1 MRPIAVLLAG
11 VIGLSVATVPL
22 AAQPAA
28 QPTAQAVTPR
38 SVVLNDGLKSPWG
51 LAFLPDGRM
60 LVTQKAGS
68 LLLLDAQGQ
77 RTLATLAVPPVS
89 FRNQGGLLDVAVDP
103 DFPREPWIYWTYAE
117 PGTGAEKDLAGT
129 AIARGRLVGNALE
142 GIEVIY
148 RQVPKTTG
156 AGHYGARIV
165 FRPDKTMFVTLGE
178 RQKLDPAQDLDGTL
192 GKVIR
197 LNRDGSVPAGNPG
210 ISKTRPEIWTYGHRN
225 PQGAALRP
233 SADPKAADL
242 WLNEHGPQGGDELNR
257 VLPGRNYGWPK
268 VSYGCPYGAP
278 KGEACRYGGGVHE
291 PAYEP
296 PVSFWVPTSIG
307 PSGLVFY
314 SGRRFPQWK
323 GDAFIGALAGTA
335 VWRVRLD
342 GQREVARERLFADLR
357 ERVRDVREGPDG
369 YLYLLT
375 DSGKLIQIRD

>member
-1 MRPIAVLLAG
+1 MRPNALLLTG
-11 VIGLSVATVPL
+11 VMWLSAAFTPL
-22 AAQPAA
+22 AAQSTASPA
-28 QPTAQAVTPR
+28 PSVTPR
-38 SVVLNDGLKSPWG
+38 AVVLNDDLKSPWG

-68 LLLLDAQGQ
+68 LLLLDAAGKN
-77 RTLATLAVPPVS
+77 TLATLAVPPVV

-103 DFPREPWIYWTYAE
+103 DFPRDPWIYWTYAE
-117 PGTGAEKDLAGT
+117 QGSGAEKDLSGT
-129 AIARGRLVGNALE
+129 AVARGRLIGDALTD
-142 GIEVIY
+142 IAVIY
-148 RQVPKTTG
+148 RQAPKTTG
-156 AGHYGARIV
+156 AGHFGARIV
-165 FRPDKTMFVTLGE
+165 FRPDKTMYITLGD

-210 ISKTRPEIWTYGHRN
+210 VSKTRPEIWSYGHRN
-225 PQGAALRP
+225 PPGAALRP
-233 SADPKAADL
+233 GSSEL
-242 WLNEHGPQGGDELNR
+242 WVNEHGPQGGDELNR
-257 VLPGRNYGWPK
+257 VQPGRNYGWPK

-278 KGEACRYGGGVHE
+278 KGEACRYGGGTHE

-296 PVSFWVPTSIG
+296 PVSFWVPTSMA

-323 GDAFIGALAGTA
+323 GDALMGALAGTA

-342 GQREVARERLFADLR
+342 GNREAAREALFGDLR
-357 ERVRDVREGPDG
+357 ERVRDIREGPEG

>member
-1 MRPIAVLLAG
+1 MRQLAALLAG
-11 VIGLSVATVPL
+11 VCL
-22 AAQPAA
+22 AAAAAPIDAQQAVA
-28 QPTAQAVTPR
+28 QPVTPR
-38 SVVLNDGLKSPWG
+38 TVVLNSSLKSPWG

-68 LLLLDAQGQ
+68 ILLLDAQGE
-77 RTLATLAVPPVS
+77 RTIATLAVPPVV

-103 DFPREPWIYWTYAE
+103 DFARDPWIYWTYTEA
-117 PGTGAEKDLAGT
+117 GSGAEEALSGT
-129 AIARGRLVGNALE
+129 ALARGRLIGNALLD
-142 GIEVIY
+142 IQVIY
-148 RQVPKTTG
+148 RQAPKTTG
-156 AGHYGARIV
+156 AGHFGARIV

-197 LNRDGSVPAGNPG
+197 LNRDGSVPEGNPG
-210 ISKTRPEIWTYGHRN
+210 ISQTRPEIWTYGHRN

-233 SADPKAADL
+233 GTTEL
-242 WLNEHGPQGGDELNR
+242 WVNEHGPQGGDELNR
-257 VLPGRNYGWPK
+257 IIAGRNYGWPK

-291 PAYEP
+291 PTYEP

-314 SGRRFPQWK
+314 SGRRFPQWQ

-335 VWRVRLD
+335 LWRVRLE
-342 GQREVARERLFADLR
+342 GNREVAREALFADLR

>member
-1 MRPIAVLLAG
+1 MRQLAALLAG
-11 VIGLSVATVPL
+11 VCL
-22 AAQPAA
+22 AAAAAPIVAQQAVA
-28 QPTAQAVTPR
+28 QPVTPR
-38 SVVLNDGLKSPWG
+38 TVVLNSSLKSPWG

-68 LLLLDAQGQ
+68 ILLLDAQGE
-77 RTLATLAVPPVS
+77 RTIATLAVPPVV

-103 DFPREPWIYWTYAE
+103 DFPRDPWIYWTYTEA
-117 PGTGAEKDLAGT
+117 GSGAEESLSGT
-129 AIARGRLVGNALE
+129 ALARGRLVGNALE
-142 GIEVIY
+142 DIQVIY
-148 RQVPKTTG
+148 RQAPKTSG
-156 AGHYGARIV
+156 AGHFGARIV

-178 RQKLDPAQDLDGTL
+178 RQKFDPAQDLDGTL

-197 LNRDGSVPAGNPG
+197 LNRDGSVPEGNPG
-210 ISKTRPEIWTYGHRN
+210 ISQTRPEIWTYGHRN

-233 SADPKAADL
+233 GTGEL
-242 WLNEHGPQGGDELNR
+242 WVNEHGPQGGDELNR
-257 VLPGRNYGWPK
+257 IIAGRNYGWPK

-342 GQREVARERLFADLR
+342 GNREVARERLFADLR
-357 ERVRDVREGPDG
+357 ERVRDIREGPDG
-369 YLYLLT
+369 HLYLLT

>member
-1 MRPIAVLLAG
+1 MRLIALLLAG
-11 VIGLSVATVPL
+11 VLCLSVAAAPT

-28 QPTAQAVTPR
+28 KPVAPR
-38 SVVLNDGLKSPWG
+38 TVVLNDRLKSPWG

-60 LVTQKAGS
+60 LVTEKPGS
-68 LLLLDAQGQ
+68 LLLLDATGK

-103 DFPREPWIYWTYAE
+103 DFPRDPWIYWTYAE
-117 PGTGAEKDLAGT
+117 PGAEQGLAGT

-142 GIEVIY
+142 GVEVIY

-165 FRPDKTMFVTLGE
+165 FLPDKTMFVTLGE
-178 RQKLDPAQDLDGTL
+178 RQKLDPAQDLDTTL

-197 LNRDGSVPAGNPG
+197 INRDGSVPAGNPG
-210 ISKTRPEIWTYGHRN
+210 VSKTRPEIWSYGHRN

-233 SADPKAADL
+233 STDPKAADL

-278 KGEACRYGGGVHE
+278 RGEACRYGGGAHE

-296 PVSFWVPTSIG
+296 PVSFWVPTSMA

-323 GDAFIGALAGTA
+323 GDALMGALAGTA

-342 GQREVARERLFADLR
+342 GDREVARERLFGDLR
-357 ERVRDVREGPDG
+357 ERVRDIREGPDG
-369 YLYLLT
+369 YLYLVT

>member
-1 MRPIAVLLAG
+1 MRPITLLLTGVMWLSAAVA
-11 VIGLSVATVPL
+11 PL
-22 AAQPAA
+22 AAQPVASPA
-28 QPTAQAVTPR
+28 QPVTPR
-38 SVVLNDGLKSPWG
+38 AVVLNDDLKSPWG

-68 LLLLDAQGQ
+68 LLLLDATGK
-77 RTLATLAVPPVS
+77 RTLATLAVPPVA

-103 DFPREPWIYWTYAE
+103 DYPREPWIYWTYAE
-117 PGTGAEKDLAGT
+117 QGSGAEKDLSGT
-129 AIARGRLVGNALE
+129 AVARGRLIGDALTD
-142 GIEVIY
+142 IAVIY
-148 RQVPKTTG
+148 RQAPKTTG
-156 AGHYGARIV
+156 AGHFGARIV
-165 FRPDKTMFVTLGE
+165 FRPDKTMYITLGE
-178 RQKLDPAQDLDGTL
+178 RQKFDPAQDLDGTL

-210 ISKTRPEIWTYGHRN
+210 VSKTRPEIWSYGHRN

-233 SADPKAADL
+233 GSSEL
-242 WLNEHGPQGGDELNR
+242 WVNEHGPQGGDELNR
-257 VLPGRNYGWPK
+257 VQPGRNYGWPK

-278 KGEACRYGGGVHE
+278 KGEACRYGGGTHE

-296 PVSFWVPTSIG
+296 PVSFWVPTSMA

-323 GDAFIGALAGTA
+323 GDALMGALAGTA

-342 GQREVARERLFADLR
+342 GNREAAREALFGDLR
-357 ERVRDVREGPDG
+357 ERVRDIREGPEG

>member
-1 MRPIAVLLAG
+1 MRLITLLFAG
-11 VIGLSVATVPL
+11 VALLSAAAV
-22 AAQPAA
+22 AQPAA
-28 QPTAQAVTPR
+28 AAAKPVTPR
-38 SVVLNDGLKSPWG
+38 TVVLNSSLKSPWG

-68 LLLLDAQGQ
+68 ILLLDAQGE
-77 RTLATLAVPPVS
+77 RTIATLAVPPVV

-103 DFPREPWIYWTYAE
+103 DFPRDPWIYWTYTEA
-117 PGTGAEKDLAGT
+117 GSGAEESLSGT
-129 AIARGRLVGNALE
+129 ALARGRLVGNALAD
-142 GIEVIY
+142 IQVIY
-148 RQVPKTTG
+148 RQTPKTTG
-156 AGHYGARIV
+156 AGHFGARIV

-178 RQKLDPAQDLDGTL
+178 RQKFDPAQDLNGTL

-197 LNRDGSVPAGNPG
+197 LNRDGSVPEGNPG
-210 ISKTRPEIWTYGHRN
+210 ISQTRPEIWTYGHRN

-233 SADPKAADL
+233 GTSEL
-242 WLNEHGPQGGDELNR
+242 WVNEHGPQGGDELNR
-257 VLPGRNYGWPK
+257 IIAGRNYGWPK

-342 GQREVARERLFADLR
+342 GNREVARERLFADLR

>member
-1 MRPIAVLLAG
+1 MRLITLLFAG
-11 VIGLSVATVPL
+11 VALLSAAAV
-22 AAQPAA
+22 AQP
-28 QPTAQAVTPR
+28 VTPR
-38 SVVLNDGLKSPWG
+38 TVVLNSSLKSPWG

-68 LLLLDAQGQ
+68 ILLLDAQGE
-77 RTLATLAVPPVS
+77 RTIATLAVPPVV

-103 DFPREPWIYWTYAE
+103 DFPRDPWIYWTYTEA
-117 PGTGAEKDLAGT
+117 GSGAEESLSGT
-129 AIARGRLVGNALE
+129 ALARGRLVGNALE
-142 GIEVIY
+142 DIQVIY
-148 RQVPKTTG
+148 RQAPKTTG
-156 AGHYGARIV
+156 AGHFGARIV

-178 RQKLDPAQDLDGTL
+178 RQKFDPAQDLDGTL

-197 LNRDGSVPAGNPG
+197 LNRDGSVPEGNPG
-210 ISKTRPEIWTYGHRN
+210 ISQTRPEIWTYGHRN

-233 SADPKAADL
+233 GTSEL
-242 WLNEHGPQGGDELNR
+242 WVNEHGPQGGDELNR
-257 VLPGRNYGWPK
+257 IIAGRNYGWPK

-335 VWRVRLD
+335 VWRVHLE
-342 GQREVARERLFADLR
+342 GHREVARERLFADLR
-357 ERVRDVREGPDG
+357 ERVRDIREGPDG
-369 YLYLLT
+369 HLYLLT

>member
-1 MRPIAVLLAG
+1 MRPITLLLTGVMWLSAAVA
-11 VIGLSVATVPL
+11 PL
-22 AAQPAA
+22 AAQP
-28 QPTAQAVTPR
+28 VTPR
-38 SVVLNDGLKSPWG
+38 AVVLNDDLKSPWG

-68 LLLLDAQGQ
+68 LLLLDATGK
-77 RTLATLAVPPVS
+77 RTLATLAVPPVA

-103 DFPREPWIYWTYAE
+103 DYPREPWIYWTYAE
-117 PGTGAEKDLAGT
+117 QGSGAEKDLSGT
-129 AIARGRLVGNALE
+129 AVARGRLIGDALTD
-142 GIEVIY
+142 IAVIY
-148 RQVPKTTG
+148 RQAPKTTG
-156 AGHYGARIV
+156 AGHFGARIV
-165 FRPDKTMFVTLGE
+165 FRPDKTMYITLGE

-210 ISKTRPEIWTYGHRN
+210 VSKTRPEIWSYGHRN

-233 SADPKAADL
+233 GSSEL
-242 WLNEHGPQGGDELNR
+242 WVNEHGPQGGDELNR
-257 VLPGRNYGWPK
+257 VQPGRNYGWPK

-278 KGEACRYGGGVHE
+278 RGEACRYGGGTHE

-296 PVSFWVPTSIG
+296 PVSFWVPTSMA

-323 GDAFIGALAGTA
+323 GDALMGALAGTA

-342 GQREVARERLFADLR
+342 GNREAAREALFGDLR
-357 ERVRDVREGPDG
+357 ERVRDIREGPEG

>member
-1 MRPIAVLLAG
+1 MRPIAVLLVGAMW
-11 VIGLSVATVPL
+11 LSAAVAPL
-22 AAQPAA
+22 AAQPA
-28 QPTAQAVTPR
+28 QPVTPR
-38 SVVLNDGLKSPWG
+38 TVVLNDGLKSPWG

-60 LVTQKAGS
+60 LVTQKTGS
-68 LLLLDAQGQ
+68 LLLLDAAGKN
-77 RTLATLAVPPVS
+77 TLATLAVPPVV

-103 DFPREPWIYWTYAE
+103 DFPREPWIYWTYTE
-117 PGTGAEKDLAGT
+117 PGSGAEKDLSGT
-129 AIARGRLVGNALE
+129 AIARGRLIGNALTD
-142 GIEVIY
+142 IQVIY

-156 AGHYGARIV
+156 AGHFGARIV

-178 RQKLDPAQDLDGTL
+178 RQKLDPAQDLTGTL

-197 LNRDGSVPAGNPG
+197 LNRDGSVPEGNPG
-210 ISKTRPEIWTYGHRN
+210 ISPTRPEIWTYGHRN

-233 SADPKAADL
+233 GTSEL
-242 WLNEHGPQGGDELNR
+242 WVNEHGPQGGDELNR
-257 VLPGRNYGWPK
+257 IIAGRNYGWPK

-278 KGEACRYGGGVHE
+278 RGEACRYGGGVHE

-296 PVSFWVPTSIG
+296 PVSFWVPTSMA

-323 GDAFIGALAGTA
+323 GDALMGALAGTA

-342 GQREVARERLFADLR
+342 GNREAAREALFTDLR
-357 ERVRDVREGPDG
+357 ERVRDIREGPDG

>member
-1 MRPIAVLLAG
+1 MRLIALLLAG
-11 VIGLSVATVPL
+11 VLSLSLGAAPTV
-22 AAQPAA
+22 AQPAA
-28 QPTAQAVTPR
+28 KSVTPR
-38 SVVLNDGLKSPWG
+38 TVVLNDSLKSPWG

-60 LVTQKAGS
+60 LVTEKPGS
-68 LLLLDAQGQ
+68 LLLLDATGK

-103 DFPREPWIYWTYAE
+103 DFPRDPWIYWTYAE
-117 PGTGAEKDLAGT
+117 PGAEQGLAGT

-165 FRPDKTMFVTLGE
+165 FLPDKTMFVTLGE
-178 RQKLDPAQDLDGTL
+178 RQKLDPAQDLDTTL

-210 ISKTRPEIWTYGHRN
+210 VSKTRPEIWSYGHRN

-233 SADPKAADL
+233 GSSEL
-242 WLNEHGPQGGDELNR
+242 WVNEHGPQGGDELNR
-257 VLPGRNYGWPK
+257 VQPGRNYGWPK

-278 KGEACRYGGGVHE
+278 RGEACRYGGGTHE

-296 PVSFWVPTSIG
+296 PVSFWVPTSMA

-323 GDAFIGALAGTA
+323 GDALMGALAGTA

-342 GQREVARERLFADLR
+342 GNREVARERLFGDLK
-357 ERVRDVREGPDG
+357 ERVRDIREGPEG
-369 YLYLLT
+369 YLYLVT

>member
-1 MRPIAVLLAG
+1 MRPIALLLAG
-11 VIGLSVATVPL
+11 AVWLSAAASPL

-28 QPTAQAVTPR
+28 SSQSVTPR
-38 SVVLNDGLKSPWG
+38 AVVLNDSLKSPWG

-60 LVTQKAGS
+60 LVTEKPGS
-68 LLLLDAQGQ
+68 LLLLDATGK
-77 RTLATLAVPPVS
+77 RTLATLAVPPVA

-103 DFPREPWIYWTYAE
+103 DFPREPFIYWTYAE
-117 PGTGAEKDLAGT
+117 QGSGAEKDLAGT
-129 AIARGRLVGNALE
+129 AVARGRLVGNALE

-156 AGHYGARIV
+156 SGHFGARIV
-165 FRPDKTMFVTLGE
+165 FRPDKTLYITLGE
-178 RQKLDPAQDLDGTL
+178 RQKFDPAQDLDATL

-210 ISKTRPEIWTYGHRN
+210 VSKTRPEIWSYGHRN

-233 SADPKAADL
+233 GSSEL
-242 WLNEHGPQGGDELNR
+242 WVNEHGPQGGDELNR

-278 KGEACRYGGGVHE
+278 KGEACRYGGGTHE

-296 PVSFWVPTSIG
+296 PVSFWVPTSMA

-323 GDAFIGALAGTA
+323 GDALMGALAGTA

-342 GQREVARERLFADLR
+342 GDREAARERLFGELK
-357 ERVRDVREGPDG
+357 ERVRDIREGPEG
-369 YLYLLT
+369 YLYLVT

>member
-1 MRPIAVLLAG
+1 MRLITLLLAG
-11 VIGLSVATVPL
+11 VALLSMGAEVVAQQGV
-22 AAQPAA
+22 AQPAA
-28 QPTAQAVTPR
+28 AKPVTPR
-38 SVVLNDGLKSPWG
+38 TVVLNSSLKSPWG

-68 LLLLDAQGQ
+68 ILLLDAQGE
-77 RTLATLAVPPVS
+77 RTIATLAVPPVV

-103 DFPREPWIYWTYAE
+103 DFARDPWIYWTYTEA
-117 PGTGAEKDLAGT
+117 GSGAEEALSGT
-129 AIARGRLVGNALE
+129 ALARGRLIGTALVD
-142 GIEVIY
+142 IQVIY

-156 AGHYGARIV
+156 AGHFGARIV
-165 FRPDKTMFVTLGE
+165 FRPDQTMFVTLGD
-178 RQKLDPAQDLDGTL
+178 RQKFDPAQDLEGTL

-197 LNRDGSVPAGNPG
+197 LNRDGSVPEGNPG
-210 ISKTRPEIWTYGHRN
+210 ISQTRPEIWTYGHRN

-233 SADPKAADL
+233 GTSEL
-242 WLNEHGPQGGDELNR
+242 WVNEHGPQGGDELNR
-257 VLPGRNYGWPK
+257 IVAGRNYGWPK

-335 VWRVRLD
+335 VWRVRLE
-342 GQREVARERLFADLR
+342 GNREVAREALFADLR
-357 ERVRDVREGPDG
+357 ERVRDIREGPQG
-369 YLYLLT
+369 HLYLLT

>member
-1 MRPIAVLLAG
+1 MRLITLLFAG
-11 VIGLSVATVPL
+11 VALLSAAAV
-22 AAQPAA
+22 AQPAA
-28 QPTAQAVTPR
+28 AAAKPVTPR
-38 SVVLNDGLKSPWG
+38 TVVLNSSLKSPWG

-68 LLLLDAQGQ
+68 ILLLDAQGE
-77 RTLATLAVPPVS
+77 RTIATLAVPPVV

-103 DFPREPWIYWTYAE
+103 DFPRDPWIYWTYTEA
-117 PGTGAEKDLAGT
+117 GSGAEESLSGT
-129 AIARGRLVGNALE
+129 ALARGRLVGNALAD
-142 GIEVIY
+142 IQVIY
-148 RQVPKTTG
+148 RQTPKTTG
-156 AGHYGARIV
+156 AGHFGARIV

-178 RQKLDPAQDLDGTL
+178 RQKFDPAQDLDGTL

-197 LNRDGSVPAGNPG
+197 LNRDGSVPEGNPG
-210 ISKTRPEIWTYGHRN
+210 LSQTRPEIWTYGHRN

-233 SADPKAADL
+233 GTSEL
-242 WLNEHGPQGGDELNR
+242 WVNEHGPQGGDELNR
-257 VLPGRNYGWPK
+257 IIAGRNYGWPK

-342 GQREVARERLFADLR
+342 GNREVARERLFADLR
-357 ERVRDVREGPDG
+357 ERVRDIREGPDG
-369 YLYLLT
+369 HLYLLT

>member
-1 MRPIAVLLAG
+1 MRPITLLLTGVMWLSTAVA
-11 VIGLSVATVPL
+11 PL
-22 AAQPAA
+22 AAQSMASPA
-28 QPTAQAVTPR
+28 QPVTPR
-38 SVVLNDGLKSPWG
+38 AVVLNDDLKSPWG

-68 LLLLDAQGQ
+68 LLLLDATGK
-77 RTLATLAVPPVS
+77 RTLATLAVPPVA

-103 DFPREPWIYWTYAE
+103 DYPREPWIYWTYAE
-117 PGTGAEKDLAGT
+117 QGSGAEKDLSGT
-129 AIARGRLVGNALE
+129 AVARGRLIGDALTD
-142 GIEVIY
+142 IAVIY
-148 RQVPKTTG
+148 RQAPKTTG
-156 AGHYGARIV
+156 AGHFGARIV
-165 FRPDKTMFVTLGE
+165 FRPDKTMYITLGE

-210 ISKTRPEIWTYGHRN
+210 VSKTRPEIWSYGHRN

-233 SADPKAADL
+233 GSSEL
-242 WLNEHGPQGGDELNR
+242 WVNEHGPQGGDELNR
-257 VLPGRNYGWPK
+257 VQPGRNYGWPK

-278 KGEACRYGGGVHE
+278 KGEACRYGGGTHE

-296 PVSFWVPTSIG
+296 PVSFWVPTSMA

-323 GDAFIGALAGTA
+323 GDALMGALAGTA

-342 GQREVARERLFADLR
+342 GNREAAREALFGDLR
-357 ERVRDVREGPDG
+357 ERVRDIREGPEG

>member
-28 QPTAQAVTPR
+28 QTVTPR

-197 LNRDGSVPAGNPG
+197 PNRDGSVPAGNPG

-225 PQGAALRP
+225 SQGAALRP

-257 VLPGRNYGWPK
+257 ILPGRNYGWPK

>member
-1 MRPIAVLLAG
+1 MRLITLLFAG
-11 VIGLSVATVPL
+11 VALLSMAAEVVAQQGV
-22 AAQPAA
+22 AQPAA
-28 QPTAQAVTPR
+28 AAAKPVTPR
-38 SVVLNDGLKSPWG
+38 TVVLNSSLKSPWG

-68 LLLLDAQGQ
+68 ILLLDAQGE
-77 RTLATLAVPPVS
+77 RTIATLAVPPVV

-103 DFPREPWIYWTYAE
+103 DFARDPWIYWTYTEA
-117 PGTGAEKDLAGT
+117 GSGAEEALSGT
-129 AIARGRLVGNALE
+129 ALARGRLIGNALQD
-142 GIEVIY
+142 IQVIY

-156 AGHYGARIV
+156 AGHFGARIV
-165 FRPDKTMFVTLGE
+165 FRPDQTMFVTLGE

-197 LNRDGSVPAGNPG
+197 LNRDGSVPEGNPG
-210 ISKTRPEIWTYGHRN
+210 ISQTRPEIWTYGHRN

-233 SADPKAADL
+233 GTSEL
-242 WLNEHGPQGGDELNR
+242 WVNEHGPQGGDELNR
-257 VLPGRNYGWPK
+257 IVAGRNYGWPK

-342 GQREVARERLFADLR
+342 GNREVARERLFADLR
-357 ERVRDVREGPDG
+357 ERVRDIREGPEG
-369 YLYLLT
+369 HLYLLT

>member
-1 MRPIAVLLAG
+1 MRLITLLFAG
-11 VIGLSVATVPL
+11 VALLSAAAV
-22 AAQPAA
+22 AQP
-28 QPTAQAVTPR
+28 VTPR
-38 SVVLNDGLKSPWG
+38 TVVLNSSLKSPWG

-68 LLLLDAQGQ
+68 ILLLDAQGE
-77 RTLATLAVPPVS
+77 RTIATLAVPPVV

-103 DFPREPWIYWTYAE
+103 DFPSDPWIYWTYTEA
-117 PGTGAEKDLAGT
+117 GSGAEESLSGT
-129 AIARGRLVGNALE
+129 ALARGRLVGNALAD
-142 GIEVIY
+142 IQVIY
-148 RQVPKTTG
+148 RQTPKTTG
-156 AGHYGARIV
+156 AGHFGARIV

-178 RQKLDPAQDLDGTL
+178 RQKFDPAQDLDGTL

-197 LNRDGSVPAGNPG
+197 LNRDGSVPEGNPG
-210 ISKTRPEIWTYGHRN
+210 ISQTRPEIWTYGHRN

-233 SADPKAADL
+233 GTSEL
-242 WLNEHGPQGGDELNR
+242 WVNEHGPQGGDELNR
-257 VLPGRNYGWPK
+257 IIAGRNYGWPK

-335 VWRVRLD
+335 VWRVRLE
-342 GQREVARERLFADLR
+342 GHREVARERLFADLR
-357 ERVRDVREGPDG
+357 ERVRDIREGPDG
-369 YLYLLT
+369 HLYLLT

>member
-1 MRPIAVLLAG
+1 MRPFTLLLTGVALLSAAAAAV
-11 VIGLSVATVPL
+11 
-22 AAQPAA
+22 AQPAA
-28 QPTAQAVTPR
+28 AALKPVTPR
-38 SVVLNDGLKSPWG
+38 TVVLNDGLNSPWG

-60 LVTQKAGS
+60 LITQKTGS
-68 LLLLDAQGQ
+68 LLLLDAAGKN
-77 RTLATLAVPPVS
+77 TLATLAVPPVV

-103 DFPREPWIYWTYAE
+103 DFPREPWIYWTYTEA
-117 PGTGAEKDLAGT
+117 GSGAEETLSGT
-129 AIARGRLVGNALE
+129 ALARGRLVGTALQD
-142 GIEVIY
+142 IQVLY
-148 RQVPKTTG
+148 RQAPKTTG
-156 AGHYGARIV
+156 AGHFGARIV
-165 FRPDKTMFVTLGE
+165 FRPDKTLFVTLGE

-197 LNRDGSVPAGNPG
+197 LNRDGSVPEGNPG
-210 ISKTRPEIWTYGHRN
+210 LSQSRPEIWTYGHRN

-233 SADPKAADL
+233 GTSEL

-257 VLPGRNYGWPK
+257 IIAGRNYGWPK

-335 VWRVRLD
+335 VWRVRLE
-342 GQREVARERLFADLR
+342 GNREVARERLFGDLR

>member
-1 MRPIAVLLAG
+1 MRPITLLLTGVMWLSTAVA
-11 VIGLSVATVPL
+11 PL
-22 AAQPAA
+22 AAQSMASPA
-28 QPTAQAVTPR
+28 PSVTPR
-38 SVVLNDGLKSPWG
+38 AVVLNDDLKSPWG

-68 LLLLDAQGQ
+68 LLLLDATGK
-77 RTLATLAVPPVS
+77 RTLATLAVPPVA

-103 DFPREPWIYWTYAE
+103 DYPREPWIYWTYAE
-117 PGTGAEKDLAGT
+117 QGSGAEKDLSGT
-129 AIARGRLVGNALE
+129 AVARGRLIGDALTD
-142 GIEVIY
+142 IAVIY
-148 RQVPKTTG
+148 RQAPKTTG
-156 AGHYGARIV
+156 AGHFGARIV
-165 FRPDKTMFVTLGE
+165 FRPDKTMYITLGE
-178 RQKLDPAQDLDGTL
+178 RQKFDPAQDLDGTL

-210 ISKTRPEIWTYGHRN
+210 VSKTRPEIWSYGHRN

-233 SADPKAADL
+233 GSSEL
-242 WLNEHGPQGGDELNR
+242 WVNEHGPQGGDELNR
-257 VLPGRNYGWPK
+257 VQPGRNYGWPK

-278 KGEACRYGGGVHE
+278 KGEACRYGGGTHE

-296 PVSFWVPTSIG
+296 PVSFWVPTSMA

-323 GDAFIGALAGTA
+323 GDALMGALAGTA

-342 GQREVARERLFADLR
+342 GNREAAREALFGDLR
-357 ERVRDVREGPDG
+357 ERVRDIREGPEG